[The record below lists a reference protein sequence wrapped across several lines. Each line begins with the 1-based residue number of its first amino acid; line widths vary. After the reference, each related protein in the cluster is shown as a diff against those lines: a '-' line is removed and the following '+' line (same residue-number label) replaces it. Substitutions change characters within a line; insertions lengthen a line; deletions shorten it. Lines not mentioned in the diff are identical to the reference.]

1 MSYDIDTNY
10 YELICVVGDCFL
22 RLEAGGG
29 SPEKAYE
36 KMFLNAA
43 MILERDLECMD
54 Y

>member
-10 YELICVVGDCFL
+10 YELDCVVGSCFL
-22 RLEAGGG
+22 RLESGGE

-36 KMFLNAA
+36 RMFRDTA
-43 MILERDLECMD
+43 MILGQGEECMD

>member
-10 YELICVVGDCFL
+10 YELVCVVGRCFL
-22 RLEAGGG
+22 RLESGGE

-36 KMFLNAA
+36 KMFRNTAI
-43 MILERDLECMD
+43 ILERGQECMD